1 MHIPCTIPLDPP
13 KQSIPYSVTKHGIYR
28 KLYEKSA
35 VKCQPHLNI
44 PHNDLILYFNSD
56 VDSSL
61 QSQTQP
67 PPPHLLFL
75 HCTTFEGIFE
85 RNIPVVK
92 SLATIVSHQ
101 MPTGIHLPTLIKHP
115 GQIFDSK
122 LKRII

>member
-1 MHIPCTIPLDPP
+1 MILFYILIQMLIQVYSP
-13 KQSIPYSVTKHGIYR
+13 K
-28 KLYEKSA
+28 
-35 VKCQPHLNI
+35 LN
-44 PHNDLILYFNSD
+44 L
-56 VDSSL
+56 
-61 QSQTQP
+61 

-75 HCTTFEGIFE
+75 HCKTFEGIFE